1 MTNAPWGKRAQ
12 ELREDRDGVTDSYTK
27 GDDNGP
33 ELNDIPKD
41 MRKVRRGLGLEPQET
56 PGI

>member
-1 MTNAPWGKRAQ
+1 MGSQ
-12 ELREDRDGVTDSYTK
+12 VTGSQK
-27 GDDNGP
+27 GDGNGL
-33 ELNDIPKD
+33 ELNDRLPKED